1 MQNKFNIKFLI
12 KYLGGLLFIIA
23 SFSASCQSTDRS
35 DVNALQT
42 GSVEEGLSRKEQVV
56 IQQNSLNQPLDL
68 LDDCDK
74 RFPFP
79 VTAEKSDPYS
89 DKGADI
95 CKKLKVRGQRMQ
107 CEVDSLLEER
117 PTSNTT
123 GAKIEL
129 AAWARCN
136 SKVANLLIEGYYLPA
151 SEIERRLQIC
161 SSNYYADPGSPPKFS
176 LYQKIINKWYPGNDL
191 APVPSDEQLELAIKK
206 STPLDSNQ
214 YQAGLMKCEW
224 MVARG
229 KAPYIDPLP
238 GGSAIDD
245 SNKPSPNGVQ
255 EPNAKKIL
263 KKKIPKKN
271 PS

>member
-161 SSNYYADPGSPPKFS
+161 SSNYYADPGKLPK
-176 LYQKIINKWYPGNDL
+176 LGWYQRFLKWYTSNDL
-191 APVPSDEQLELAIKK
+191 TPPPTDAALEVALKQ
-206 STPLDSNQ
+206 STPLDSRQ
-214 YQAGLMKCEW
+214 DSAGLMKCEW
-224 MVARG
+224 MFNISRMPQV
-229 KAPYIDPLP
+229 DPLP
-238 GGSAIDD
+238 N
-245 SNKPSPNGVQ
+245 SNNNSVESNPAPKAPTKKPS
-255 EPNAKKIL
+255 KK
-263 KKKIPKKN
+263 
-271 PS
+271 

>member
-23 SFSASCQSTDRS
+23 SFSASSQSTDRS

-161 SSNYYADPGSPPKFS
+161 SSNYYADPGKLPK
-176 LYQKIINKWYPGNDL
+176 LGWYQRFLKWYTSNDL
-191 APVPSDEQLELAIKK
+191 TPPPTDAALEVALKQ
-206 STPLDSNQ
+206 STPLDSRQ
-214 YQAGLMKCEW
+214 DSAGLMKCEW
-224 MVARG
+224 MFNISRMPQV
-229 KAPYIDPLP
+229 DPLP
-238 GGSAIDD
+238 N
-245 SNKPSPNGVQ
+245 SNNNSVESNPAPKAPTKKPS
-255 EPNAKKIL
+255 KK
-263 KKKIPKKN
+263 
-271 PS
+271 

>member
-161 SSNYYADPGSPPKFS
+161 SSNYYADPGKLPK
-176 LYQKIINKWYPGNDL
+176 LGWYQRFLKWYTSNDL
-191 APVPSDEQLELAIKK
+191 TPPPTDAALEVALKQ
-206 STPLDSNQ
+206 STPLDSRQ
-214 YQAGLMKCEW
+214 DSAGLMKCEW
-224 MVARG
+224 MFNISRIPQV
-229 KAPYIDPLP
+229 DPLP
-238 GGSAIDD
+238 N
-245 SNKPSPNGVQ
+245 SNNNSVESNPAPKALTKKPS
-255 EPNAKKIL
+255 KK
-263 KKKIPKKN
+263 
-271 PS
+271 